1 MEVRADIQHGN
12 GSSKRTPRWREIA
25 ESPEFRRLERT
36 RRRLVL
42 TFLGVFSLGLGS
54 FLILSAYARPFMR
67 ESVTGGLTVAY
78 VWLLALTVL
87 AWIIAWAYLRVSER
101 WLEPL
106 ARRIAERAPYAGSNG
121 GGGARSGGGAQSAG
135 GARS

>member
-1 MEVRADIQHGN
+1 MEVRADIHQGN
-12 GSSKRTPRWREIA
+12 GGSSRRTPRWREIA

-42 TFLGVFSLGLGS
+42 TFLGVFSLGLGA

-67 ESVTGGLTVAY
+67 QSVYGGLTVAY
-78 VWLLALTVL
+78 VWLLGLTVL
-87 AWIIAWAYLRVSER
+87 AWIVVWAYLRVSHR

-106 ARRIAERAPYAGSNG
+106 ARRIADRAPYAGGNG
-121 GGGARSGGGAQSAG
+121 GGGVS
-135 GARS
+135 

>member
-1 MEVRADIQHGN
+1 MEVRADIHQGN
-12 GSSKRTPRWREIA
+12 GSSRRTPRWREIA

-42 TFLGVFSLGLGS
+42 TFLGVFSLGLGA

-67 ESVTGGLTVAY
+67 KSVSGGLTVAY

-87 AWIIAWAYLRVSER
+87 AWIIVWSYLRVSER

-106 ARRIAERAPYAGSNG
+106 ARRIVERAPYSGGNG
-121 GGGARSGGGAQSAG
+121 GSDSE
-135 GARS
+135 